1 MKKHWDKETIVNYA
15 AAYFQLF
22 ISVVLMCHCSNPIK
36 TNLSNE
42 SVERLAIISVR
53 SVVCLSFLLMVMT
66 ETCLTIQYSS
76 HLLTHTKQSLLLTT
90 RSIISSQE
98 LQHIQNSSQRHVTRQ
113 AWKPSYIMYMCVFSW
128 VQTISSST
136 VKTLKY
142 CVMLSSAVFLTSCT
156 SWLSLQNRVWTGSLC
171 QRAMS
176 PALSFCHQLTPSLL
190 QGL

>member
-1 MKKHWDKETIVNYA
+1 MR
-15 AAYFQLF
+15 
-22 ISVVLMCHCSNPIK
+22 HCSKPIK
-36 TNLSNE
+36 TNHSNE
-42 SVERLAIISVR
+42 SVKKLAIISVR
-53 SVVCLSFLLMVMT
+53 SAVCLSFLLMVMT
-66 ETCLTIQYSS
+66 ETVTVQRQWCFTVQYIT
-76 HLLTHTKQSLLLTT
+76 LD
-90 RSIISSQE
+90 RVYCFFGPIINSQE
-98 LQHIQNSSQRHVTRQ
+98 LQHIQNSSQSHVTRQ
-113 AWKPSYIMYMCVFSW
+113 AWIPSYIMYMCVFSW

>member
-1 MKKHWDKETIVNYA
+1 
-15 AAYFQLF
+15 
-22 ISVVLMCHCSNPIK
+22 MCHCSSPIK
-36 TNLSNE
+36 TNHSNE
-42 SVERLAIISVR
+42 SVERLAIISFM
-53 SVVCLSFLLMVMT
+53 SAVCLSFLLMVMI
-66 ETCLTIQYSS
+66 ETSTVQQQRCFTIQCSS
-76 HLLTHTKQSLLLTT
+76 CIYQRILNKVYYFI
-90 RSIISSQE
+90 RSMINSQE
-98 LQHIQNSSQRHVTRQ
+98 LQHIQNSSHRHVTRQ
-113 AWKPSYIMYMCVFSW
+113 AWIPSYIMYMCVFSW

-156 SWLSLQNRVWTGSLC
+156 SWLSLQNWVWTGSLC